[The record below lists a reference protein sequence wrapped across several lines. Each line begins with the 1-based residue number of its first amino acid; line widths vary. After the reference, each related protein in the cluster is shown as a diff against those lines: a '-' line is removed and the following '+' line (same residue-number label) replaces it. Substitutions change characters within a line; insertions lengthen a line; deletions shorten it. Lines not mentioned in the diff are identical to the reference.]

1 MRRWLQFGKK
11 QARLHVSTPGAVF
24 AFLMVLLPVPS
35 LAQQQQEFTQT
46 LPLEPNGA
54 LELRNVNGSVRIEA
68 WDREA
73 VLIHATKIARSEF
86 GALEQVQIL
95 AETQPGRVRV
105 SARYPEN
112 ESNDVQVDFHIR
124 VPTRIRLDR
133 VETINGDITVR
144 GVEGEGELRTV
155 NGNVTLL
162 AATGRFDARS
172 TNGNLYL
179 EFHQLAREG
188 AMTAET
194 VNGTLTVVLPP
205 HAGLELLVSS
215 RNGGF
220 ISELPV
226 LRRASSD
233 AGEFH
238 GVIGTPGPKVRLRT
252 VNGGI
257 RVATLRPVV

>member
-1 MRRWLQFGKK
+1 MKK
-11 QARLHVSTPGAVF
+11 PAQPHSRAGGAAF
-24 AFLMVLLPVPS
+24 AFLLVLLPAPL
-35 LAQQQQEFTQT
+35 LAQQRQEFTQT
-46 LPLEPNGA
+46 LPLQPDGT

-73 VLIHATKIARSEF
+73 VLIQATKIARSEF

-95 AETQPGRVRV
+95 AEAQPGRVRV

-112 ESNDVQVDFHIR
+112 ESNDVQVDFRIR
-124 VPTRIRLDR
+124 VPARIRLER
-133 VETINGDITVR
+133 VETVNGDIAVR

-155 NGNVTLL
+155 NGDITLL

-179 EFHQLAREG
+179 EFRQLAREG
-188 AMTAET
+188 AMAAET
-194 VNGTLTVVLPP
+194 VNGTLTLVLPP
-205 HAGLELLVSS
+205 LAGLELLVSS
-215 RNGGF
+215 QNGEF
-220 ISELPV
+220 FSELPV
-226 LRRASSD
+226 LSRAGSD

-238 GVIGTPGPKVRLRT
+238 GVIGTPGPKVRLQT